1 MDGHKTSIIILAAG
15 QSSRLGSPK
24 QLLHYKGKPL
34 LQYTLDTV
42 KKLPFDVFCVLGAYP
57 DEIKNE
63 VDFSQTIVVTNKNWN
78 EGLASSIRCGLS
90 EVLQSNSETE
100 AIILVLCDQP
110 FLTTDILIQIIENYH
125 HTGQPIIHC
134 LYGDTSGPPTLFHKS
149 LFPYLMEL
157 SGNQGA
163 KKVVDMFPNQVTY
176 IDFPKGKFDI
186 DTQEDYRQL
195 IQTESH
201 T

>member
-15 QSSRLGSPK
+15 QSSRFGSPK
-24 QLLHYKGKPL
+24 QLLHYKSKPL
-34 LQYTLDTV
+34 LQYTLDTA

-57 DEIKNE
+57 DEINRE
-63 VDFSQTIVVTNKNWN
+63 VDFSETVVVNNENWS
-78 EGLASSIRCGLS
+78 EGLSSSIKCGLGA
-90 EVLQSNSETE
+90 VLQTHPETE

-110 FLTTDILIQIIENYH
+110 FLTTDILSQIIENYH

-163 KKVVDMFPNQVTY
+163 KKVVKMFPEKVAY
-176 IDFPKGKFDI
+176 VDFPKGKFDI
-186 DTQEDYRQL
+186 DTQEDYHQL